1 MDTSSPAAF
10 VNGELLR
17 MFVGRKVR
25 VVVQVIQSDAGSLIG
40 KSTDDRQIV
49 IKGSPPTRPFTK
61 YVEIIGIAD
70 SNQSIHADIWSNF
83 GDNFDA
89 QNYNQLCQLANGE
102 YKHLFI

>member
-25 VVVQVIQSDAGSLIG
+25 MVIQVIRSDALSVLG
-40 KSTDDRQIV
+40 KSTDDQQIT
-49 IKGSPPTRPFTK
+49 IKGSPPPQPLTT
-61 YVEIIGIAD
+61 YVEVIGIAD
-70 SNQSIHADIWSNF
+70 SNQSVRADIWTNF

-89 QNYNQLCQLANGE
+89 YNYNQLCQLANAE

>member
-1 MDTSSPAAF
+1 MDTSSPAVF

-25 VVVQVIQSDAGSLIG
+25 MVIQVIRSDAGSVLG
-40 KSTDDRQIV
+40 KSTDDQQIT
-49 IKGSPPTRPFTK
+49 IKGSLPAQPLST
-61 YVEIIGIAD
+61 YAEVIGIAD
-70 SNQSIHADIWSNF
+70 GNQSVRAETWTNF

-89 QNYNQLCQLANGE
+89 SNYNQLCQLANGE